1 MAPFLENC
9 LGTDLVLLIEGCK
22 FAFKSC
28 VHPKAMSCQPDD
40 IWCTYN
46 KHYFSRQIRNPPTE
60 DGWFSGNHS
69 NSLKLRLFGKLFKNR
84 PRPHSWGFRIC
95 FKKLC
100 LSLVHAMSC
109 QLDDIGCTN
118 DKRNFWRQIRN
129 SQWKGRGLFRSE
141 WLTRAGRSF
150 RCWCSYYSHHHAI
163 MNDCARSLFAGL
175 CSASSSV
182 KRSRR
187 VLWCGSKVWLGD
199 SIYDVRTGRGEGGP
213 QKAGK
218 GGGRIFGSTE

>member
-100 LSLVHAMSC
+100 LSLVHAVSHD
-109 QLDDIGCTN
+109 L
-118 DKRNFWRQIRN
+118 KL
-129 SQWKGRGLFRSE
+129 KGRVLVISKRGICESGFGVFFLQKLRFSALCRPNQQKFGTLWTLPKVIITPKIFPNLSTDGLES
-141 WLTRAGRSF
+141 THTK
-150 RCWCSYYSHHHAI
+150 SH
-163 MNDCARSLFAGL
+163 
-175 CSASSSV
+175 
-182 KRSRR
+182 
-187 VLWCGSKVWLGD
+187 
-199 SIYDVRTGRGEGGP
+199 
-213 QKAGK
+213 
-218 GGGRIFGSTE
+218 